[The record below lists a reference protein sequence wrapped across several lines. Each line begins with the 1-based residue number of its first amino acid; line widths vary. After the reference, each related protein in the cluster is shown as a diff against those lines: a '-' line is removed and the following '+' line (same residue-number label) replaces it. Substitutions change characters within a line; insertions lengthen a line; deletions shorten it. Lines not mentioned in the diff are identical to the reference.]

1 MVGLIVFTF
10 VRGETTERADID
22 EEEAKKLLQED
33 QITVKI
39 VQELL
44 KLNFNPEVLALMH
57 LLFNQLLVVRQLF
70 SHEKVQL
77 QAMPQFP
84 QLEFQRIK
92 ASLISSEEKSA
103 FQLDHDILTTEIAD
117 SINTAFA
124 TNYNGGD
131 QISTGQN
138 EALATVLPDEE
149 VLSPFRIGT
158 VHTLVSEFLGTL
170 MLSQSKVFSVFS
182 EDKVSFSK
190 EYWAN
195 ILRAYPAEN
204 RKYLGNFNALF
215 FILRI
220 NLQMMAQVRLMRVET
235 HPKLIL
241 IEKRL
246 ESISNLLNDPAQRE
260 TLDNLIKTLYER
272 VETAV
277 TEGCSG
283 SGDSWP
289 EYDEENDSQEDPRF
303 PRESQQP
310 ISPSDI
316 LNSTPNN
323 SNCSHH
329 IDITSFKKYLRKCP
343 SQAIELPHE
352 LRNLGFHSRQID
364 QSLSTIQDTLESL
377 ETDQLMVKVTEISSF
392 ISQDLEEIQRTLDNI
407 QFKYNTSLR
416 FFETFDRSLHNLEVV
431 YTDYHLFILW
441 YLALVI
447 LGILLLAKFVSLINF
462 CIHCWPDMTNF
473 YSDFSEYRRVRA
485 QEDDNRGVAGGNQF
499 IELPSIQRRI

>member
-1 MVGLIVFTF
+1 MVGLIVLTF
-10 VRGETTERADID
+10 VRGDTTERADID

-70 SHEKVQL
+70 GHEKVQL
-77 QAMPQFP
+77 RVMPQFP
-84 QLEFQRIK
+84 QLEFQRIME
-92 ASLISSEEKSA
+92 SLISSEEKSA
-103 FQLDHDILTTEIAD
+103 FQLEHNILTTEIAD
-117 SINTAFA
+117 SINSAFA

-131 QISTGQN
+131 QISAEQN
-138 EALATVLPDEE
+138 EDLATVLPDEE

-195 ILRAYPAEN
+195 ILRAYPAGD

-220 NLQMMAQVRLMRVET
+220 TLQMMAQVRLMRVET

-241 IEKRL
+241 IERRL
-246 ESISNLLNDPAQRE
+246 ESISNLLSDPAPRE
-260 TLDNLIKTLYER
+260 TLDNVIKTLYEK

-289 EYDEENDSQEDPRF
+289 GYDEENDSYEDPRVT
-303 PRESQQP
+303 RESQ
-310 ISPSDI
+310 
-316 LNSTPNN
+316 
-323 SNCSHH
+323 
-329 IDITSFKKYLRKCP
+329 
-343 SQAIELPHE
+343 
-352 LRNLGFHSRQID
+352 
-364 QSLSTIQDTLESL
+364 
-377 ETDQLMVKVTEISSF
+377 
-392 ISQDLEEIQRTLDNI
+392 
-407 QFKYNTSLR
+407 
-416 FFETFDRSLHNLEVV
+416 
-431 YTDYHLFILW
+431 
-441 YLALVI
+441 
-447 LGILLLAKFVSLINF
+447 
-462 CIHCWPDMTNF
+462 
-473 YSDFSEYRRVRA
+473 
-485 QEDDNRGVAGGNQF
+485 
-499 IELPSIQRRI
+499 